1 MAGKK
6 IIKIFKGL
14 GRSRRDVYREVSP
27 EVRDYLIQKDLAVD
41 AIKKDVPVID
51 LQKKGPTGTRK
62 VNTLSNT
69 AARRMVKNIQA
80 DEPPISAKLLTT
92 PKTTSPQPTTA
103 EQFTIKSR
111 ESFEKDKANEI
122 LRLQKQRD
130 NIGKKLSKLGQGDNT
145 VAFNKGVAELKLINE
160 KLNRVVN
167 ATSKSRLDAEKQTPL
182 ADRKEMEEPERGSVI
197 DVGSTR
203 DAVITGTHYGKPEL
217 KTDTEKGFSRTVL
230 SPLVGKK
237 PRELSKDTRKIA
249 TIVETAN
256 KQFKVS
262 SIKDKQRLA
271 KLVEDYLNKG
281 GSITKLEDGVARAAS
296 TGPDPSLAQLQALLG
311 VDAPTK
317 GTLVGKVG
325 QGQGKISLDPDR
337 IPTTGRMDNLLEI
350 DELMLNKPVITETK
364 KPSFKKQL
372 TTQQRNK
379 IKQEKEKAKKLE
391 LKRRDQRL
399 STKRKKGGQ
408 IKRQKRR
415 VSLRG
420 HGVALRGY

>member
-130 NIGKKLSKLGQGDNT
+130 NIGKKLSKLGQGNNT

-203 DAVITGTHYGKPEL
+203 LDSTGSYGKPEL
-217 KTDTEKGFSRTVL
+217 RTDTEKGFSRTVL

-317 GTLVGKVG
+317 GALVGKVG
-325 QGQGKISLDPDR
+325 QGQGKISLNPDR

-350 DELMLNKPVITETK
+350 DELMLNKPMIKETK
-364 KPSFKKQL
+364 KSSSKKTTRPYKPKKPEVRAGKPRKINGKTVE
-372 TTQQRNK
+372 TTQY
-379 IKQEKEKAKKLE
+379 
-391 LKRRDQRL
+391 
-399 STKRKKGGQ
+399 RKKGGQ

>member
-130 NIGKKLSKLGQGDNT
+130 NIGKKLSKLGQGNNT

-197 DVGSTR
+197 NVGSTR
-203 DAVITGTHYGKPEL
+203 DAVTTGSYGKPEL
-217 KTDTEKGFSRTVL
+217 RTDTEKGFSRTVL

-317 GTLVGKVG
+317 GALVGKVG
-325 QGQGKISLDPDR
+325 QGQGKISLNPDR

-350 DELMLNKPVITETK
+350 DELMLNKPMIKETK
-364 KPSFKKQL
+364 KSSSKKTTRPYKPKKPEVRAGKPRKINGKTVE
-372 TTQQRNK
+372 TTQY
-379 IKQEKEKAKKLE
+379 
-391 LKRRDQRL
+391 
-399 STKRKKGGQ
+399 RKKGGQ

>member
-130 NIGKKLSKLGQGDNT
+130 NIGKKLSKLGQGNNT

-197 DVGSTR
+197 NVGSTR
-203 DAVITGTHYGKPEL
+203 DAVTTGSYGKPEL
-217 KTDTEKGFSRTVL
+217 RTDTEKGFSRTVL

-317 GTLVGKVG
+317 GALVGKVG
-325 QGQGKISLDPDR
+325 QGQGKISLNPDR

-350 DELMLNKPVITETK
+350 DELMLNKPMIKETK
-364 KPSFKKQL
+364 KLSSKKTTRPYKPKKPEVRAGKPRKINGKTVE
-372 TTQQRNK
+372 TTQY
-379 IKQEKEKAKKLE
+379 
-391 LKRRDQRL
+391 
-399 STKRKKGGQ
+399 RKKGGQ